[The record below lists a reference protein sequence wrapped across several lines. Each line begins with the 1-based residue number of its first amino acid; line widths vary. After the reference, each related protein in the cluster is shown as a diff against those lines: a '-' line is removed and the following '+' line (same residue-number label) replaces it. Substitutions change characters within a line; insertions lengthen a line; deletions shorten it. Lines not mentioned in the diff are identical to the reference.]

1 VISIT
6 FRKDNIVMKKRELAF
21 YELKIAFND
30 IALRELGLSVDDEDH
45 VCDDE
50 SETILTIKDSYL
62 KYSDEEYPII
72 NHGEIELNLL
82 ENPHLME
89 ILFGVWVK
97 RRAESKG
104 LKIVSFYQSSIRGT
118 DRAQF
123 IVNYEQPDSSISE
136 SKSDLFVNES
146 VRILNLICK
155 LNHTD
160 HLYDF
165 KTFDIDLK
173 KNKK

>member
-1 VISIT
+1 
-6 FRKDNIVMKKRELAF
+6 MKKRVIPF
-21 YELKIAFND
+21 YELKIGFND
-30 IALRELGLSVDDEDH
+30 IALRELGLSIDDDDH

-50 SETILTIKDSYL
+50 AETVLTIKDSYL
-62 KYSDEEYPII
+62 KYSDEEYPIM
-72 NHGEIELNLL
+72 NHNEIELNLL

-89 ILFGVWVK
+89 ILFGIWVK
-97 RRAESKG
+97 RRAERKG
-104 LKIVSFYQSSIRGT
+104 LQIVSFYQSSIRGT
-118 DRAQF
+118 SRAQF

-165 KTFDIDLK
+165 KMFDIDLK
-173 KNKK
+173 KDKK

>member
-1 VISIT
+1 
-6 FRKDNIVMKKRELAF
+6 MPKREMPL

-30 IALRELGLSVDDEDH
+30 IVLRELGLSIDEDDH

-50 SETILTIKDSYL
+50 AKTVLTIKNSYL

-82 ENPHLME
+82 DNPHLME

-118 DRAQF
+118 NRAQF
-123 IVNYEQPDSSISE
+123 VVNYEQPDSSISE
-136 SKSDLFVNES
+136 NKSDLFVNES

-160 HLYDF
+160 HLYSF
-165 KTFDIDLK
+165 KEFDIDFKNLK
-173 KNKK
+173 K